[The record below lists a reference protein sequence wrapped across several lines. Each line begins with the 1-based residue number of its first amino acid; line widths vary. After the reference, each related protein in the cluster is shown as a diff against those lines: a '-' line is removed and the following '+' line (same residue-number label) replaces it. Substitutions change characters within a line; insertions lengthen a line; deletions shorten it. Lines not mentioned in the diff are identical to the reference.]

1 MIPETVQTSG
11 SSTMTEKPR
20 NSGGDTPQALPNRGF
35 CEELYD
41 LMASAYGP
49 QSWWPGDSVF
59 EIMVGAILTQNT
71 QWTNVEKAIQ
81 RLKEMEI
88 LEPRKIAS
96 VSLETVK
103 TAIKDAGCYNQKAAR
118 LKNITAFLLEKNLD
132 FFRLRKADPVLLRD
146 ELLQINGIGK
156 ETADSILLYAL
167 GHPVFVVD
175 AYTKR
180 LFSRLRYRWMATG
193 SYDEIQEFFYHQFAK
208 DTARYNEFH
217 ALIVFHSKY
226 YCRSRPGCAHCILKE
241 ICHHHHS

>member
-1 MIPETVQTSG
+1 MSQETVQTSAHPAFLADG
-11 SSTMTEKPR
+11 NASKD
-20 NSGGDTPQALPNRGF
+20 DTPQTTANRSF
-35 CEELYD
+35 CEELFD
-41 LMASAYGP
+41 LMYAAYGP
-49 QSWWPGDSVF
+49 QYWWPGDSVF

-71 QWTNVEKAIQ
+71 QWTNVEKAIR
-81 RLKEMEI
+81 RLKEMGI

-103 TAIKDAGCYNQKAAR
+103 TAIKDAGCYNQKATR
-118 LKNITAFLLEKNLD
+118 LKNLTAFLMEKNLD
-132 FFRLRKADPVLLRD
+132 FFRLRKADPAVLRT

-193 SYDEIQEFFYHQFAK
+193 SYEEIQEFFSHQFAK
-208 DTARYNEFH
+208 DAARYNEFH

-226 YCRSRPGCAHCILKE
+226 YCRSRPGCAHCELKG
-241 ICHHHHS
+241 ICHHHHA